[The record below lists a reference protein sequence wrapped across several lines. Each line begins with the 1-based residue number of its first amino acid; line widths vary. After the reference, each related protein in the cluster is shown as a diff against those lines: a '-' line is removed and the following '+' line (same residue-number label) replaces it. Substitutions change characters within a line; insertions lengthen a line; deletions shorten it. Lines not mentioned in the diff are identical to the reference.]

1 MTNALAGRRVL
12 EFFGLLA
19 IAPADSK
26 KQEKDRLEFVKPQT
40 KKVAA
45 AEQPRKSM

>member
-1 MTNALAGRRVL
+1 MTDALAGRRIL

-26 KQEKDRLEFVKPQT
+26 KQDQVLSPFIAPQT

-45 AEQPRKSM
+45 VEQTRKSK